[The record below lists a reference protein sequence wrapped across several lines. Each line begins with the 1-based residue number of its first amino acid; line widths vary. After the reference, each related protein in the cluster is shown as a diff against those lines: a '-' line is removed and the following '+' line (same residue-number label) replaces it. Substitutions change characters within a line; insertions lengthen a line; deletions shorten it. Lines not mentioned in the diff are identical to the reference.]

1 MKRTLSLILLIL
13 TLYASPNL
21 VSADACTNAP
31 APRLRAG
38 MEAVIALNIG
48 PVNLRALPAVST
60 GVEVQLYSG
69 NRLTVLSGPSCN
81 GHFNWWRVET
91 INGYRGWVAEGTW
104 QTYWVVPARDFDRE
118 IDPLDWSCLPR
129 FDTRTC
135 IAP

>member
-21 VSADACTNAP
+21 VHADACLNAP
-31 APRLRAG
+31 VPRLHVG
-38 MEAVIALNIG
+38 MQAVVAENIG
-48 PVNLRALPAVST
+48 PLNLRALPAVST

-91 INGYRGWVAEGTW
+91 ANGRRGWVAEGTW
-104 QTYWVVPARDFDRE
+104 ERYWVVPLRDFDRQ
-118 IDPLDWSCLPR
+118 IDPMDWACLPR
-129 FDTRTC
+129 FDTRKC
-135 IAP
+135 IEW